1 MVRNRGSGGTLRRGL
16 AFLVVCMLLVSSA
29 GLVAADV
36 VGSPSLDTYA
46 TDKRVTAGET
56 TPLTVT
62 VVNTGE
68 VEEGSAT
75 NPALHSE
82 VTTARGAVL
91 RLESGDAPIEVQSG
105 PVAVGSIP
113 SGSAVPGTFQI
124 RVDDDAEPGTY
135 DVEVEIDYQYTHRIE
150 RDGTPRERTRTV
162 DREVTI
168 EVIEQAQFS
177 LVEAD
182 TDAAVGG
189 SGQVSV
195 TLRNTGS
202 GVAEDATVALRS
214 GTGDLTFGPTGA
226 AETFTGDWAP
236 GTERTFTVGA
246 DVARSAT
253 LRALPLSTTVSW
265 TDADDRPAEERIALG
280 VVPDTESRLG
290 VAAVETTAAPGD
302 SGEVTLRLTNNG
314 SRNLTDA
321 TVRLT
326 SSNPGLTFGGAGTTT
341 AYVGD
346 WAAGETTEVTVEAA
360 FARGVERR
368 PFPVDTTVA
377 YTGTDGRDA
386 NTAPVTIGV
395 TPAAEQ
401 SFDVANPSSSLR
413 VGADGS
419 LEGTLVNEGPG
430 TVENAVLVL
439 QPTGS
444 TIDAVER
451 EYALG
456 DLTAGDSSAFT
467 FDVSVASGAK
477 DGPRQFTY
485 RVEYE
490 AGDGDRTQSDP
501 LYVRGEVAPQRDVFD
516 VSVERGSFEPGE
528 SGAYTLTVTNA
539 GDETVSDVSAK
550 LFADAPVSTTDDEA
564 FIDSLE
570 PGESTTLRFGVGV
583 AGSATAKPYPLSVDF
598 QYSEPDGDTKLSDS
612 YRIPVTVEE
621 SAGGGLFGLGV
632 SASTVGVGALVLVG
646 LVVVLFW
653 VRR

>member
-1 MVRNRGSGGTLRRGL
+1 MVRNRGPGGTLRRGL
-16 AFLVVCMLLVSSA
+16 AFFVVCMLLVPSA

-36 VGSPSLDTYA
+36 VGSPDLDTYA

-56 TPLTVT
+56 TALTVS

-68 VEEGSAT
+68 VEEGSAR
-75 NPALHSE
+75 NPSLHSE

-91 RLESGDAPIEVQSG
+91 RLEPGDAPIEVQSG

-124 RVDDDAEPGTY
+124 RVAEDAEPGNY
-135 DVEVEIDYQYTHRIE
+135 EVPVNISYQFTDRVD
-150 RDGTPRERTRTV
+150 RGGTPEEETKNVTRN
-162 DREVTI
+162 VTI
-168 EVIEQAQFS
+168 EVTEQAQFT

-195 TLRNTGS
+195 TLRNTGT
-202 GVAEDATVALRS
+202 GVAEDATVTLRS
-214 GTGDLTFGPTGA
+214 ATGDLTFGPTGA
-226 AETFTGDWAP
+226 AETFTGDWEP
-236 GTERTFTVGA
+236 GTARTFTVGA

-265 TDADDRPAEERIALG
+265 TDSDDRPAEERISLG

-290 VAAVETTAAPGD
+290 VDAAETTAAPGD
-302 SGEVTLRLTNNG
+302 SGEVTFTLTNDG
-314 SRNLTDA
+314 TRNLTDA

-326 SSNPGLTFGGAGTTT
+326 SSNPGLTFGGAGSTT

-360 FARGVERR
+360 FARGVEQR
-368 PFPVDTTVA
+368 PFPVDATVA

-386 NTAPVTIGV
+386 NTAPVTVGV
-395 TPAAEQ
+395 TPADEQ
-401 SFDVANPSSSLR
+401 SFAVVNASASLR

-430 TVENAVLVL
+430 TIENAVLVL

-444 TIDAVER
+444 TIDVVER

-456 DLTAGDSSAFT
+456 DLEANGSSSFA

-490 AGDGDRTQSDP
+490 TNDGDRTQSDP

-539 GDETVSDVSAK
+539 GDEPVSDVSAK
-550 LFADAPVSTTDDEA
+550 LFADAPVSATDDEA

-583 AGSATAKPYPLSVDF
+583 AGSATAKPYPLSIDF
-598 QYSEPDGDTKLSDS
+598 QYTEPDGDTKLSDS
-612 YRIPVTVEE
+612 YRVPVTVEE
-621 SAGGGLFGLGV
+621 SSGGGLFGLGV
-632 SASTVGVGALVLVG
+632 SANTAGVVVLPLVLVG
-646 LVVVLFW
+646 GVVLW

>member
-16 AFLVVCMLLVSSA
+16 ALLVVCMLLVPSA

-36 VGSPSLDTYA
+36 VGSPDLDAYA
-46 TDKRVTAGET
+46 TDKRVTPGET
-56 TPLTVT
+56 TGLTVS

-68 VEEGSAT
+68 VKEGSAT
-75 NPALHSE
+75 NPSLHSE

-91 RLESGDAPIEVQSG
+91 RLEPDDAPIEVQSG

-124 RVDDDAEPGTY
+124 RVEENATPGSYEVPVNISYQFTRRVDATGTP
-135 DVEVEIDYQYTHRIE
+135 IE
-150 RDGTPRERTRTV
+150 RTKNVTSN
-162 DREVTI
+162 VTI
-168 EVIEQAQFS
+168 EVTEQAQFT
-177 LVEAD
+177 LIEAD
-182 TDAAVGG
+182 TDATVGG

-195 TLRNTGS
+195 TLRNTGTEI
-202 GVAEDATVALRS
+202 AEDATVTLRS
-214 GTGDLTFGPTGA
+214 ATGDLTFGPTGA
-226 AETFTGDWAP
+226 AETYTGDWEP
-236 GTERTFTVGA
+236 GMARTFTVGA
-246 DVARSAT
+246 DVARDAT

-265 TDADDRPAEERIALG
+265 TDSDDRPAEERISLG

-290 VAAVETTAAPGD
+290 VDAVETTAAPGD
-302 SGEVTLRLTNNG
+302 NGEVTFTLTNDG
-314 SRNLTDA
+314 DRDLSDA

-326 SSNPGLTFGGAGTTT
+326 SSNSGLTFGGAGTAT

-346 WAAGETTEVTVEAA
+346 WSAGETTEVTVEAT
-360 FARGVERR
+360 FARGVEQR
-368 PFPVDTTVA
+368 PFPVDATVA

-386 NTAPVTIGV
+386 NTAPVTVGV
-395 TPAAEQ
+395 TPADEQ
-401 SFDVANPSSSLR
+401 SFDVQDASASLR
-413 VGADGS
+413 VGSDGS
-419 LEGTLVNEGPG
+419 LDGTLVNEGPEA
-430 TVENAVLVL
+430 VENAVLVL

-456 DLTAGDSSAFT
+456 DLEAGSSSSFS

-490 AGDGDRTQSDP
+490 ATDGDRTQSDP
-501 LYVRGEVAPQRDVFD
+501 LYVRGEVEPQRDVFD
-516 VSVERGSFEPGE
+516 VSVENGSFEPGT
-528 SGAYTLTVTNA
+528 SGAYTMTVTNA

-550 LFADAPVSTTDDEA
+550 LFADAPISATDDEA
-564 FIDSLE
+564 FVDSLE

-583 AGSATAKPYPLSVDF
+583 AGSATAKPYPLSIDF
-598 QYSEPDGDTKLSDS
+598 QYTEPDGDTKLSDS
-612 YRIPVTVEE
+612 YRVPVTVEE
-621 SAGGGLFGLGV
+621 SSGGGLFGLG
-632 SASTVGVGALVLVG
+632 ASVGPVLAVLALVG
-646 LVVVLFW
+646 IGAVVR

>member
-16 AFLVVCMLLVSSA
+16 AFLVVCMLLVPSA
-29 GLVAADV
+29 GIVAADV
-36 VGSPSLDTYA
+36 VGSPDLDTYT
-46 TDKRVTAGET
+46 TDRRVTAGET
-56 TPLTVT
+56 TPLTVS

-68 VEEGSAT
+68 VDEGSAT
-75 NPALHSE
+75 NPSLHGE

-91 RLESGDAPIEVQSG
+91 RLEPGDAPIEVQSG

-113 SGSAVPGTFQI
+113 SGSAVPGTFSI
-124 RVDDDAEPGTY
+124 RVDEGAAPGTY
-135 DVEVEIDYQYTHRIE
+135 EVPVNISYQFTHRVE
-150 RDGTPRERTRTV
+150 RDGTPEERTKNVTRN
-162 DREVTI
+162 VTI
-168 EVIEQAQFS
+168 EVTEQAQFT

-202 GVAEDATVALRS
+202 GVAEDATVTLRS

-236 GTERTFTVGA
+236 GTARTFTVGA

-265 TDADDRPAEERIALG
+265 TDSDDSPAEERISLG

-290 VAAVETTAAPGD
+290 VDAVETTAASGD
-302 SGEVTLRLTNNG
+302 SGEVTFTLTNDG
-314 SRNLTDA
+314 DRNLTDA

-360 FARGVERR
+360 FARGVEQR
-368 PFPVDTTVA
+368 PFPVDATVA

-386 NTAPVTIGV
+386 NTAPVTVGV
-395 TPAAEQ
+395 IPADEQ
-401 SFDVANPSSSLR
+401 SFDVVNASTSLR
-413 VGADGS
+413 VGTDGS

-430 TVENAVLVL
+430 AVENAVLVL

-456 DLTAGDSSAFT
+456 DLEAGESSSFA

-490 AGDGDRTQSDP
+490 GSDDDRTQSDP

-516 VSVERGSFEPGE
+516 VSVEAGSFEPGE

-550 LFADAPVSTTDDEA
+550 LFADAPVSATDDEA

-598 QYSEPDGDTKLSDS
+598 QYTEPDGDTKLSDS
-612 YRIPVTVEE
+612 YRVPVSVEE
-621 SAGGGLFGLGV
+621 ASGGGLFGLGV
-632 SASTVGVGALVLVG
+632 SAGVVVAALVLVG
-646 LVVVLFW
+646 LVAVLW